1 MRAFDA
7 YNHCDRGKAG
17 LIFVIG
23 GEFSGK
29 SEYVKSNFNA
39 ELADGADASLDELQN
54 AAAVKNFHLLVKK
67 QIENGFDIKAE
78 TDWLLRVNP
87 DIIIISNEIGCGV
100 VPLNKEDR
108 EYREAV
114 GRLNCYLAGRAERVI
129 RVVCGIGQVIK

>member
-1 MRAFDA
+1 M
-7 YNHCDRGKAG
+7 
-17 LIFVIG
+17 IFVIG

-29 SEYVKSNFNA
+29 SEYVKSNFSA
-39 ELADGADASLDELQN
+39 EISDGADASLDELQN

-67 QIENGFDIKAE
+67 QIENGFDVKVE

-100 VPLNKEDR
+100 VPLNKADR

-114 GRLNCYLAGRAERVI
+114 GRLNRYLADRAERVI